1 MVDRSENS
9 RQNALFRARLRRE
22 RIALREGMAPEARTR
37 ASAAIEA
44 HLKALLLPRTPGVIA
59 FCWPI
64 RAEFDARSLIRHL
77 LLDRGW
83 ITCIPVVEQVDQPM
97 VFRAWSPNKVMARD
111 VHGIPIPAASP
122 RCHPDVV
129 LLPLVA
135 FDGRGYRL
143 GYGGGY
149 FDRTLA
155 VLNPRPWTIGVGY
168 ELGRVDTI
176 RPESHDVPLDLCV
189 TEAGVSTPNR

>member
-1 MVDRSENS
+1 M
-9 RQNALFRARLRRE
+9 
-22 RIALREGMAPEARTR
+22 
-37 ASAAIEA
+37 
-44 HLKALLLPRTPGVIA
+44 IA

-64 RAEFDARSLIRHL
+64 RSEFDARSLLRHF

-83 ITCIPVVEQVDQPM
+83 TACIPVVEQVDRPM
-97 VFRAWSPNKVMARD
+97 VFRVWSPDGAMARD
-111 VHGIPIPAASP
+111 VHGIPIPAAGP
-122 RCHPDVV
+122 CCHPDVI

-176 RPESHDVPLDLCV
+176 RPEPHDVPLDFCV